1 MTHGEYAAPGRAL
14 NHKPLVNSID
24 LPRTDYRHCLSPFRF
39 LQPRS
44 AVLLVGAV
52 LLVLDVPRNAI
63 TGLKNLFAFKIY
75 SVKLEFQKNRYSLK
89 NH

>member
-39 LQPRS
+39 YSPDWQE
-44 AVLLVGAV
+44 LLVGAV
-52 LLVLDVPRNAI
+52 LLVLGVSRNAI
-63 TGLKNLFAFKIY
+63 PGLKNLSASKIY
-75 SVKLEFQKNRYSLK
+75 SVNWNSKRTSTP
-89 NH
+89 